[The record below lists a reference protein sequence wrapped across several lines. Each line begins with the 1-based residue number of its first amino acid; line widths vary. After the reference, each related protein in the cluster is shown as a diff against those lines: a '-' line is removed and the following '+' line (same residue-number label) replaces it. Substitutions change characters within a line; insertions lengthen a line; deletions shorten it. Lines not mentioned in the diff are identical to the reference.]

1 MRLDIGRVVS
11 SENYILNFDLSADF
25 SEYDVADGQKPFTSP
40 VKITGTVKNKF
51 RGIELDA
58 KITTSCTALC
68 DRCLA
73 PVEFELSTSLY
84 GFIDDG
90 ETASEDELIS
100 LKADRFIELD
110 DAVFETLIL
119 AYPQK
124 ILCMEDCKGLCPQCG
139 ANLNNAPCKCLLSE

>member
-11 SENYILNFDLSADF
+11 SENYVLNFDLSADF

-51 RGIELDA
+51 SGIELDA
-58 KITTSCTALC
+58 KISTSCTALC
-68 DRCLA
+68 DRCLT

-84 GFIDDG
+84 AFIGDG
-90 ETASEDELIS
+90 ETTSEDELIT

-124 ILCMEDCKGLCPQCG
+124 ILCMEDCKGLCPECG
-139 ANLNNAPCKCLLSE
+139 ANLNNATCECLISE

>member
-11 SENYILNFDLSADF
+11 SENYVLNFELNADF
-25 SEYDVADGQKPFTSP
+25 SEYDVADGQKPFNAP
-40 VKITGTVKNKF
+40 VIVTGTVKNKF
-51 RGIELDA
+51 RGIELNA
-58 KITTSCTALC
+58 EITTSCSALC
-68 DRCLA
+68 DRCLT
-73 PVEFELSTSLY
+73 PVEFELSCPLY

-90 ETASEDELIS
+90 ETVSEDELIT

-124 ILCMEDCKGLCPQCG
+124 ILCTEDCKGLCPECG
-139 ANLNNAPCKCLLSE
+139 ANLNNAECKCLISE